1 MHLVWTYMNAW
12 SVTCCHHWGPAKPL
26 SMCLSNVAGTAQLA
40 LELIGF
46 GWVRLVRVEENS
58 KK

>member
-1 MHLVWTYMNAW
+1 MHLVWSYMNAW

-26 SMCLSNVAGTAQLA
+26 FVCLSNVAGTAQLA

-46 GWVRLVRVEENS
+46 G
-58 KK
+58 